1 MPFEIV
7 RNDIVNMRVDAIVNT
22 ANPKVRIGHGVDAG
36 IHKKAGPRL
45 LEARAAIGSIAVGDA
60 AVTPG
65 FDLDAKYVIHT
76 VGPVWQEGTCGEEAL
91 LRQCYDRALALA
103 WENRCESVAFPLISA
118 GTYGFPKSV
127 ALQVAISAFS
137 TFLMDHDMQIYLVV
151 FSREAVELS
160 EKLFRAVSSFISD
173 TYVFARELEE
183 HELSADQIS
192 DEEDL
197 RAIKA
202 ARFRARRLR
211 QSYDVREAESI
222 AHPMAIAGM
231 PVSGM
236 AREDALMQLLRETDA
251 GFSETLLKL
260 IDRTGK
266 KDSEIYRKANVDRR
280 LFSKIRNNPDYQPT
294 KATALAFALA
304 LELDLA
310 ETRDLIGRA
319 GFTLSHSSYFDIIV
333 EFFIR
338 ERNYDVFELNEVLFK
353 FDQPLIGV

>member
-45 LEARAAIGSIAVGDA
+45 LEARVAIGSIAVGDA

-173 TYVFARELEE
+173 TYVFAKELEE
-183 HELSADQIS
+183 HALSFSQIS

-202 ARFRARRLR
+202 ARFRARL
-211 QSYDVREAESI
+211 A
-222 AHPMAIAGM
+222 P
-231 PVSGM
+231 
-236 AREDALMQLLRETDA
+236 
-251 GFSETLLKL
+251 
-260 IDRTGK
+260 K
-266 KDSEIYRKANVDRR
+266 KKKNIF
-280 LFSKIRNNPDYQPT
+280 L
-294 KATALAFALA
+294 
-304 LELDLA
+304 
-310 ETRDLIGRA
+310 G
-319 GFTLSHSSYFDIIV
+319 
-333 EFFIR
+333 
-338 ERNYDVFELNEVLFK
+338 
-353 FDQPLIGV
+353 